1 MPDVEDLAG
10 LIGGKFEVTGELKP
24 VKVENLSGSLDTIQ
38 INFAGLQFKEARP
51 LNIRLSEDVIQITD
65 SLLNGPHS
73 TIELTGNIYP
83 RQDWR
88 LDLNLASEVGLEILS
103 EFDKEITAS
112 GVTTARISI
121 SGTIQDPS
129 LTGAVEIEGGFFRH
143 FSFPNSLTDITALV
157 SFKNKNITLQSLQAN
172 SSGGK
177 LTAGG
182 SAVLKG
188 YSFQTYRFDLYAER
202 IRIHFPEGLRSTV
215 DAELHLQGEPDTSYL
230 VGEINVLQGVY
241 VRSFEETPNI
251 FTYAR
256 VPTFAG
262 LPGAAA
268 AKNPIKL
275 NIRIR
280 SDEGLLVR
288 NNFAN
293 VSSSADLNV
302 IGTLDNPVVVGRL
315 DVKEGTITFR
325 DREYKVTRGSL
336 DFQNPYRTE
345 AQMTFVAETRV
356 REYNITLN
364 FTGTFDRIYHEITSD
379 PPLPRDDIYA
389 LLGGGYTR
397 NTAQDTAALIAG
409 QQISD
414 FIASPITSPLEREF
428 KRVFGLERFQI
439 NPIFVERETTQA
451 AAARVTLEKDISS
464 DFTVTYSTNVFT
476 VAEEIVLLQYRLTDE
491 IQITAYKDE
500 RPRYG
505 IDVLVTKTF
514 E

>member
-1 MPDVEDLAG
+1 
-10 LIGGKFEVTGELKP
+10 
-24 VKVENLSGSLDTIQ
+24 
-38 INFAGLQFKEARP
+38 
-51 LNIRLSEDVIQITD
+51 
-65 SLLNGPHS
+65 
-73 TIELTGNIYP
+73 
-83 RQDWR
+83 
-88 LDLNLASEVGLEILS
+88 
-103 EFDKEITAS
+103 
-112 GVTTARISI
+112 
-121 SGTIQDPS
+121 
-129 LTGAVEIEGGFFRH
+129 
-143 FSFPNSLTDITALV
+143 V
-157 SFKNKNITLQSLQAN
+157 SFKNKNVTLQSLQAT

-188 YSFQTYRFDLYAER
+188 YSFATYRFDLYAEK
-202 IRIHFPEGLRSTV
+202 IRVHFPEGLRSTV
-215 DAELHLQGEPDTSYL
+215 DAELHLQGEQDSSYL
-230 VGEINVLQGVY
+230 VGDVNVVQGVY
-241 VRSFEETPNI
+241 VRSFEETPNL
-251 FTYAR
+251 FSYAR
-256 VPTFAG
+256 VPSFVG

-275 NIRIR
+275 NVHIH
-280 SDEGLLVR
+280 SDGNLMVR

-302 IGTLDNPVVVGRL
+302 IGTMDNPVIVGRL
-315 DVKEGTITFR
+315 DVKQGTITFR
-325 DREYKVTRGSL
+325 DREYTVTRGNI

-345 AQMTFVAETRV
+345 AHMTFMAETKV

-364 FTGTFDRIYHEITSD
+364 FTGTFDRIYHEISSD

-389 LLGGGYTR
+389 LLGGGYIG
-397 NTAQDTAALIAG
+397 NTTQDTAALIAG

-428 KRVFGLERFQI
+428 KRVFGLERFHI
-439 NPIFVERETTQA
+439 NPIFVERDTTQA

-464 DFTVTYSTNVFT
+464 DFSVTYSTNVFT
-476 VAEEIVLLQYRLTDE
+476 VAEEIILLQYRLTDE
-491 IQITAYKDE
+491 IQVTAYKDE